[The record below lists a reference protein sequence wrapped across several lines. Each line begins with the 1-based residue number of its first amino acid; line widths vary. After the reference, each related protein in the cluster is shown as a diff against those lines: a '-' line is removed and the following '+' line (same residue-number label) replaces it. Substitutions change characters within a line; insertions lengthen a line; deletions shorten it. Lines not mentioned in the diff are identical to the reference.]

1 MIKKYLI
8 IILLIYPFYNFSQ
21 SGELLL
27 QQYNKG
33 PSLDNYYSKIEV
45 FIGSDLL
52 RINKNENTN
61 PIINFGGNFELIYNI
76 TNTFGIKTGVNY
88 FPIKYSYKNDEN
100 LKDIIKHIIIPIGLK
115 LSPTKKSK
123 FSMGINYNTIKKAL
137 YFNSNEKG
145 EYDLSLYKNSFGL
158 FIGYEYLIWKGLAA
172 KIKYQFSKKNTT
184 TKKIESEKNSGF
196 VLTIKLRVLRTT
208 IINK

>member
-61 PIINFGGNFELIYNI
+61 PIINF
-76 TNTFGIKTGVNY
+76 
-88 FPIKYSYKNDEN
+88 
-100 LKDIIKHIIIPIGLK
+100 
-115 LSPTKKSK
+115 
-123 FSMGINYNTIKKAL
+123 
-137 YFNSNEKG
+137 
-145 EYDLSLYKNSFGL
+145 
-158 FIGYEYLIWKGLAA
+158 
-172 KIKYQFSKKNTT
+172 
-184 TKKIESEKNSGF
+184 
-196 VLTIKLRVLRTT
+196 
-208 IINK
+208 